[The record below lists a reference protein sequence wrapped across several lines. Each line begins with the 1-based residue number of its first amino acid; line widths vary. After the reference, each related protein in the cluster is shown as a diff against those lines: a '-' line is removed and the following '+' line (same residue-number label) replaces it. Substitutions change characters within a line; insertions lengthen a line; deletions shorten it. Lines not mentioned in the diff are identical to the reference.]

1 MTRLARS
8 SIVLFLFVA
17 LVGVFSGGAGS
28 SVAFAAAK
36 ADTIKV
42 DARNFAFSPKNIT
55 VKARKKI
62 TIALHSK
69 DSVHDFTIQGGETVV
84 EASGGKTKTGT
95 FKLAK
100 PGKYIFYCSIPG
112 HRAAGMQGT
121 ITAN

>member
-1 MTRLARS
+1 M
-8 SIVLFLFVA
+8 VLCLFVA
-17 LVGVFSGGAGS
+17 VVALTGVGAGS
-28 SVAFAAAK
+28 GTAFAATK
-36 ADTIKV
+36 AGTIKV
-42 DARNFAFSPKNIT
+42 DARNFAFSPKNFK
-55 VKARKKI
+55 VKAGKKI

-69 DSVHDFTIQGGETVV
+69 DSVHDFTIQGGDTVV
-84 EASGGKTKTGT
+84 EVGGGKTKTGT